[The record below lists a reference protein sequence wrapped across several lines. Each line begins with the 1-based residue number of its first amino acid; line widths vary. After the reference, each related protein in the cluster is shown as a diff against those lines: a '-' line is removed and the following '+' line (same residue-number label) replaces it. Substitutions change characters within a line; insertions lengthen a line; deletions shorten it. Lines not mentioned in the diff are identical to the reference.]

1 MQRLSFLLPALA
13 SAGIVL
19 AGPAFAQT
27 AACTAFKDA
36 MVRSSGDLAAEFV
49 RPLVVSRGAG
59 AGRENYDLVTRA
71 RIDGVLRCNG
81 EKFVSFEAKIT
92 MPADGQ
98 LVARFEKV
106 QEVAL
111 VSALKW
117 AQPRAETKVREMAHD
132 AADYLRGSQ
141 ERGDVAVAGKVED
154 HVGGGVDLGLMWTLT
169 DRTFIV
175 LTGQ

>member
-1 MQRLSFLLPALA
+1 MQPLHFMLPVMALA
-13 SAGIVL
+13 GFAFAS
-19 AGPAFAQT
+19 PAAAQT
-27 AACTAFKDA
+27 AACTAFRDA
-36 MVRSSGDLAAEFV
+36 MVRGSGDLGAEFV

-59 AGRENYDLVTRA
+59 AGLDNFDLVTRA

-81 EKFVSFEAKIT
+81 EKFVSFEAKIS

-117 AQPRAETKVREMAHD
+117 AQPRAESKVRDMAHD

-141 ERGDVAVAGKVED
+141 ERGDVAVAGKVEE
-154 HVGGGVDLGLMWTLT
+154 HAGGGVDLGLMWTLT